1 MQVFSVSKLFKSLFL
16 NFFRFNAT
24 DDTGGGGGGGP
35 EITPEIQALIDAR
48 INEATSGLKAKN
60 SELLGSLQKQKETLK
75 QFEGIDVES
84 VKQIMARFEND
95 EEAKLMKDGKFD
107 QVIERRTEKLRAE
120 SERQVQEAL
129 QKAQDAEKRA
139 KSFEGLVLDNHIRAA
154 AATAGMHPQA
164 IEDALFRGRSIFTL
178 DAEGKAIQLGE
189 DKHPVLGKDGKS
201 PFTPAEWLD
210 SMKATAPHWFP
221 TGSTGAGGGQGGNN
235 RSSAK
240 TITRDQFEQLDV
252 AERANVARSGITI
265 VD

>member
-1 MQVFSVSKLFKSLFL
+1 MHSISVFKLFLNLLF

-35 EITPEIQALIDAR
+35 EITPEIEAVIAAR
-48 INEATSGLKAKN
+48 VAEVTNGLKTKN
-60 SELLGSLQKQKETLK
+60 SELLASLQKQKETLK

-95 EEAKLMKDGKFD
+95 EEAKLIKDGKFD

-120 SERQVQEAL
+120 SERQVQQAL
-129 QKAQDAEKRA
+129 EKAQAADKRA
-139 KSFEGLVLDNHIRAA
+139 KNFEGLVLDNHIRAA

-201 PFTPAEWLD
+201 PFTPAEWLEV
-210 SMKATAPHWFP
+210 MKATAPHWFP
-221 TGSTGAGGGQGGNN
+221 TGSTGAGGGQGGKQAAK
-235 RSSAK
+235 AK
-240 TITRDQFEQLDV
+240 TITREQFEKLDPM
-252 AERANVARSGITI
+252 ERATTVRSGVEI

>member
-1 MQVFSVSKLFKSLFL
+1 MQVFSVSKLFKNLFL
-16 NFFRFNAT
+16 NFMRFNAT

-35 EITPEIQALIDAR
+35 EITPEIEAVIAAR
-48 INEATSGLKAKN
+48 VAEATNGLKAKN

-95 EEAKLMKDGKFD
+95 EEAKLIKDGKFD

-120 SERQVQEAL
+120 SERQVQQAL
-129 QKAQDAEKRA
+129 EKVKAAEKRA
-139 KSFEGLVLDNHIRAA
+139 QNFEGLVLDNHIRAA

-201 PFTPAEWLD
+201 PFSPAEWLEG
-210 SMKATAPHWFP
+210 MKATAPHWFP
-221 TGSTGAGGGQGGNN
+221 TGSTGAGGGQGGKQAAK
-235 RSSAK
+235 AK
-240 TITRDQFEQLDV
+240 TITREQFEKLDPM
-252 AERANVARSGITI
+252 ERATTVRSGVEI

>member
-1 MQVFSVSKLFKSLFL
+1 MHVFSVSKLFKHLFL
-16 NFFRFNAT
+16 NFMRFNAT

-35 EITPEIQALIDAR
+35 EITPEIEAVIAAR
-48 INEATSGLKAKN
+48 VAEATNGLKAKN

-84 VKQIMARFEND
+84 VKQLMARFEND
-95 EEAKLMKDGKFD
+95 EEAKLIKDGKFD

-120 SERQVQEAL
+120 SERQVQQAL
-129 QKAQDAEKRA
+129 EKVAAADKRA
-139 KSFEGLVLDNHIRAA
+139 KNFESLVLDNHIRAA

-221 TGSTGAGGGQGGNN
+221 TGSTGAGGGQGGNKTAK
-235 RSSAK
+235 AK
-240 TITRDQFEQLDV
+240 TITREQFEKLDPM
-252 AERANVARSGITI
+252 ERATTVRSGVEI

>member
-1 MQVFSVSKLFKSLFL
+1 MHVFSVSKLFKNLFL
-16 NFFRFNAT
+16 NFMRFNAT

-48 INEATSGLKAKN
+48 INEATAGLKTKN
-60 SELLGSLQKQKETLK
+60 SELLGDQKKLKDMLK
-75 QFEGIDVES
+75 QFEGLDPTAMRE
-84 VKQIMARFEND
+84 IMARFEND
-95 EEAKLMKDGKFD
+95 EEAKLIKDGKFD

-120 SERQVQEAL
+120 SERQVQQAL
-129 QKAQDAEKRA
+129 EKVKAAEKRA
-139 KSFEGLVLDNHIRAA
+139 QNFESLVLDNHIRAA

-201 PFTPAEWLD
+201 PFSPAEWLEG
-210 SMKATAPHWFP
+210 MKATAPHWFP
-221 TGSTGAGGGQGGNN
+221 TGSTGAGGGQGGKQ
-235 RSSAK
+235 SAKAK
-240 TITRDQFEQLDV
+240 TITREQFEKLDPM
-252 AERANVARSGITI
+252 ERATTVRSGVEI